1 VATRLQPVDAVTI
14 GVGLTGS
21 LAALEIVQSGLKVVG
36 FERGAERDT
45 VPNFQSPAIHDEL
58 RYSIRKAFM
67 QDNAKVAVTFRNNSD
82 QTALPIR
89 RWESFLPGQGLG
101 GSFVHWNGQSFRA
114 QVADFVL
121 RSHIIQRYGQKFLD
135 ACGPEL
141 TIQDWGVTY
150 DELEPY
156 YDRFEYLLGV
166 SGKAGNIKGK
176 IQAGGNPL
184 EAPRAREYPNPPLKE
199 TYFGAIFRKGAT
211 SLGYHPYPQ
220 PSSNLSR
227 PYTNPLG
234 LKLEQCVFCGFC
246 ERYACEHYAKASP
259 QTIILPVL
267 LKNPNY
273 ELRTSCEVLR
283 INLDSTGKKA
293 TGVTYVDGAGRE
305 FEQPAEIVFITAFP
319 LNNVRTLLL
328 SGIGKPYDPRTGEG
342 VVGRNY
348 SYQTTGGPTVF
359 MDESINI
366 NPFMSSGAPGTM
378 IDDFSGDNFDHANM
392 NPPFIGGQYVGSI
405 MTGGRPIEFHPT
417 PPGTPPWG
425 LEWKR
430 AVARHYNHTILI
442 QQHGTS
448 MPSRLNYLDLD
459 ATYKDAWGQPLLRM
473 TFDFPEN
480 DIRMSQ
486 YIADKVVDI
495 GRAMG
500 GKIVVRGGTKRPYT
514 TTVYQSTHNCGGAV
528 MGDDPKTS
536 AVNRYMQCWDVP
548 NVFSLGASSF
558 PHNITYNYTITIG
571 AVTLWALDTIKNKYL
586 KSPGPLVHA

>member
-1 VATRLQPVDAVTI
+1 
-14 GVGLTGS
+14 
-21 LAALEIVQSGLKVVG
+21 
-36 FERGAERDT
+36 
-45 VPNFQSPAIHDEL
+45 
-58 RYSIRKAFM
+58 M
-67 QDNAKVAVTFRNNSD
+67 
-82 QTALPIR
+82 
-89 RWESFLPGQGLG
+89 
-101 GSFVHWNGQSFRA
+101 
-114 QVADFVL
+114 
-121 RSHIIQRYGQKFLD
+121 
-135 ACGPEL
+135 
-141 TIQDWGVTY
+141 
-150 DELEPY
+150 
-156 YDRFEYLLGV
+156 
-166 SGKAGNIKGK
+166 
-176 IQAGGNPL
+176 
-184 EAPRAREYPNPPLKE
+184 
-199 TYFGAIFRKGAT
+199 
-211 SLGYHPYPQ
+211 
-220 PSSNLSR
+220 
-227 PYTNPLG
+227 
-234 LKLEQCVFCGFC
+234 
-246 ERYACEHYAKASP
+246 
-259 QTIILPVL
+259 

-283 INLDSTGKKA
+283 INLDSAGKKA

-328 SGIGKPYDPRTGEG
+328 SGIGKPYDPRSGEG

-359 MDESINI
+359 MDESVNI

-378 IDDFSGDNFDHANM
+378 IDDFSGDNFDHSKLG
-392 NPPFIGGQYVGSI
+392 FIGGQYVGSI

-417 PPGTPPWG
+417 PPGTPAWG

-459 ATYKDAWGQPLLRM
+459 PTYKDAWGQPLLRM

-486 YIADKVVDI
+486 YIAYKVVEI

-536 AVNRYMQCWDVP
+536 VVNRYLQCWDVP

-571 AVTLWALDTIKNKYL
+571 AVTYWALDAIKNKYL
-586 KSPGPLVHA
+586 KSPGPLVPA

>member
-1 VATRLQPVDAVTI
+1 MAQRLKPVDVVTI

-21 LAALEIVQSGLKVVG
+21 LMALELAKTGLKVVG
-36 FERGAERDT
+36 LERGAPRDT
-45 VPNFQSPAIHDEL
+45 VLDFQSPAIHDEL
-58 RYSIRKAFM
+58 RFSIRKAMM
-67 QDNAKVAVTFRNNSD
+67 QDNVKEAVTFRNAPD
-82 QTALPIR
+82 QSALPIR
-89 RWESFLPGQGLG
+89 RWESFLPGTGLG
-101 GSFVHWNGQSFRA
+101 GAFVHWNGQSFRF
-114 QVADFVL
+114 QVADFIYKT
-121 RSHIIQRYGQKFLD
+121 HIEQRYGKKILD
-135 ACGPEL
+135 PEL

-150 DELEPY
+150 DELEPH

-166 SGKAGNIKGK
+166 SGKAGNIKGQ
-176 IQAGGNPL
+176 IQPGGNPL
-184 EAPRAREYPNPPLKE
+184 EAPPSREYPNPPMKE
-199 TYFGAIFRKGAT
+199 PYFGAIFRKGAE
-211 SLGYHPYPQ
+211 SLGYHPSPQ

-234 LKLEQCVFCGFC
+234 VKLEQCVFCGFC

-259 QTIILPVL
+259 QTILLPVL

-366 NPFMSSGAPGTM
+366 NPFMASGATGTV
-378 IDDFSGDNFDHANM
+378 IDDFGGDNFDHSNLG
-392 NPPFIGGQYVGSI
+392 FIGGQYIAGT

-417 PPGTPPWG
+417 PPGTPEWG
-425 LEWKR
+425 LDWKR
-430 AVARHYNHTILI
+430 AVARHYNHTIPI

-448 MPSRLNYLDLD
+448 QSSRLNYLDLD
-459 ATYKDAWGQPLLRM
+459 PVYKDAWGRPLLRM

-486 YIADKVVDI
+486 YVADKVVPI

-536 AVNRYMQCWDVP
+536 VVNRYLQCWDVP
-548 NVFSLGASSF
+548 NVFSLGGSAF
-558 PHNITYNYTITIG
+558 PQNGSYNYTGTIG
-571 AVTLWALDTIKNKYL
+571 ALTYWALDAIKNKYL
-586 KSPGPLVHA
+586 KSPGPLVQA

>member
-1 VATRLQPVDAVTI
+1 M
-14 GVGLTGS
+14 
-21 LAALEIVQSGLKVVG
+21 AALELAQAGLKVVG
-36 FERGAERDT
+36 LERGAPRDT
-45 VPNFQSPAIHDEL
+45 VPDFQSPAIHDEL
-58 RYSIRKAFM
+58 RFSIRKAMM
-67 QDNAKVAVTFRNNSD
+67 QDNVKVAMTFRDNSD

-101 GSFVHWNGQSFRA
+101 GAFVHWNGQSFRF
-114 QVADFVL
+114 QIADFIY
-121 RSHIIQRYGQKFLD
+121 RTHILQRYGQKFLD

-156 YDRFEYLLGV
+156 YDRFEYLCGV
-166 SGKAGNIKGK
+166 SGKAGNIKGQ
-176 IQAGGNPL
+176 IQPGGNPF
-184 EAPRAREYPNPPLKE
+184 EAPRSREYPNPPMKE
-199 TYFGAIFRKGAT
+199 PYFGAIFRKGAE

-273 ELRTSCEVLR
+273 ELRTSSEVLR
-283 INLDSTGKKA
+283 INLDNTGKKA

-305 FEQPAEIVFITAFP
+305 FEQPAELVLITAFP

-328 SGIGKPYDPRTGEG
+328 SGIGKPYDPKTGEG

-359 MDESINI
+359 LDESTNI

-378 IDDFSGDNFDHANM
+378 IDDFSGDNFDHSNLR
-392 NPPFIGGQYVGSI
+392 FIGGQYVGSI
-405 MTGGRPIEFHPT
+405 MTNGRPIEFHPT
-417 PPGTPPWG
+417 PPGTPSWG

-448 MPSRLNYLDLD
+448 TSSRLNYLDLD
-459 ATYKDAWGQPLLRM
+459 PTYKDAWGQPLLRM

-486 YIADKVVDI
+486 YIADKVVEI

-500 GKIVVRGGTKRPYT
+500 GKTIVRGGTKRPYT
-514 TTVYQSTHNCGGAV
+514 TTVYQSTHNAGGAV

-536 AVNRYMQCWDVP
+536 VVNRYLQCWDVP
-548 NVFSLGASSF
+548 NVFSLGGAAF
-558 PHNITYNYTITIG
+558 PQNGTYNYSITIG
-571 AVTLWALDTIKNKYL
+571 ALTFWALDAIKNKYL

>member
-1 VATRLQPVDAVTI
+1 MAQRLKPVDVVTI

-21 LAALEIVQSGLKVVG
+21 LAALELAETGLKVVG
-36 FERGAERDT
+36 LERGAPRYT
-45 VPNFQSPAIHDEL
+45 VPDFQSPAIHDEL
-58 RYSIRKAFM
+58 RFSIRKAMM
-67 QDNAKVAVTFRNNSD
+67 QDNVKVAVSFRNNSD

-101 GSFVHWNGQSFRA
+101 GSFVHWNGQSFRF
-114 QVADFVL
+114 QVADFIY
-121 RSHIIQRYGQKFLD
+121 RTHILERYGQKFLD

-141 TIQDWGVTY
+141 TIQDWDVTY
-150 DELEPY
+150 DELEPH
-156 YDRFEYLLGV
+156 YDRFEYLCGV
-166 SGKAGNIKGK
+166 SGKAGNIKGQ
-176 IQAGGNPL
+176 IQAGGNPF
-184 EAPRAREYPNPPLKE
+184 EAPRSREYPNPPLKE
-199 TYFGAIFRKGAT
+199 PYFGAIFRKGAE

-227 PYTNPLG
+227 PYINPLG
-234 LKLEQCVFCGFC
+234 LQLEQCVFCGFC

-273 ELRTSCEVLR
+273 ELQTSCEVLR
-283 INLDSTGKKA
+283 INLDSTRKKA
-293 TGVTYVDGAGRE
+293 TGVTYVDAAGRE
-305 FEQPAEIVFITAFP
+305 FEQPAELVLITAFP

-328 SGIGKPYDPRTGEG
+328 SGIGKPYDPKTGEG

-378 IDDFSGDNFDHANM
+378 IDDFSGDNFDHSQLG
-392 NPPFIGGQYVGSI
+392 FIGGQYVGSI
-405 MTGGRPIEFHPT
+405 MTNGRPIEFHPT
-417 PPGTPPWG
+417 PPGTPAWG

-430 AVARHYNHTILI
+430 AVDRHYNHTILI

-448 MPSRLNYLDLD
+448 AASRLNYLDLD
-459 ATYKDAWGQPLLRM
+459 PTYKDAWGQPLLRM

-486 YIADKVVDI
+486 YIADKVVEI

-500 GKIVVRGGTKRPYT
+500 GKIVVRGGTERPYT

-528 MGDDPKTS
+528 MGSDPKTS
-536 AVNRYMQCWDVP
+536 VVNRYLQCWDVP
-548 NVFSLGASSF
+548 NVFSLGGSAI
-558 PHNITYNYTITIG
+558 PQNGTYNYSVTIG
-571 AVTLWALDTIKNKYL
+571 ALTYWALDAIKNKYL

>member
-1 VATRLQPVDAVTI
+1 MATRLKPVDAVTI
-14 GVGLTGS
+14 GVGLTGCM
-21 LAALEIVQSGLKVVG
+21 AALELADMGLKVVG
-36 FERGAERDT
+36 IERGAGRET
-45 VPNFQSPAIHDEL
+45 VPDFQSPPIHDEL
-58 RYSIRKAFM
+58 RFAIRKAMM
-67 QDNAKVAVTFRNNSD
+67 QDNVKEAVTFRNSSD
-82 QTALPIR
+82 ETALPIR

-114 QVADFVL
+114 QVSDFMY
-121 RSHIIQRYGQKFLD
+121 RSSMIQRYGKNFLD

-150 DELEPY
+150 AELEPH

-166 SGKAGNIKGK
+166 SGKAGNINGK
-176 IQAGGNPL
+176 IQPGGDPF
-184 EAPRAREYPNPPLKE
+184 EAPRAREYPNPPMKE
-199 TYFGAIFRKGAT
+199 LYFGAIFRKGAE

-227 PYTNPLG
+227 PYVNPLG
-234 LKLEQCVFCGFC
+234 VQLQQCIFCGFC
-246 ERYACEHYAKASP
+246 ERFACPHYAKASP
-259 QTIILPVL
+259 QTTILPVL

-273 ELRTSCEVLR
+273 ELRTNCQVQR

-293 TGVTYVDGAGRE
+293 TGVTYVDDAGGE
-305 FEQPAEIVFITAFP
+305 FEQPAEIVFITAYP

-328 SGIGKPYDPRTGEG
+328 SGIGKPYDPKTGEG
-342 VVGRNY
+342 VTGRNY

-366 NPFMSSGAPGTM
+366 NPFMASGASGTM
-378 IDDFSGDNFDHANM
+378 IDDFGGDNFDHANLG
-392 NPPFIGGQYVGSI
+392 FIGGQYVGAI

-417 PPGTPPWG
+417 PPGTPKWG
-425 LEWKR
+425 LGWKQ

-448 MPSRLNYLDLD
+448 TASRLNYLDLD
-459 ATYKDAWGQPLLRM
+459 PTYKDAWGQPLLRM
-473 TFDFPEN
+473 TFDFPDN

-486 YIADKVVDI
+486 YIADKVVEI

-500 GKIVVRGGTKRPYT
+500 SKTVVRGGAKRPYT
-514 TTVYQSTHNCGGAV
+514 TTVYQSTHCAGGAI

-536 AVNRYMQCWDVP
+536 VVNRYLQCWDVP
-548 NVFSLGASSF
+548 NVFSLGGSAF
-558 PHNITYNYTITIG
+558 PQNITYNYTVTIG
-571 AVTLWALDTIKNKYL
+571 ALTYWALDAIKHKYL
-586 KSPGPLVHA
+586 KSPGPLVPT